1 MIPQL
6 QKAEVNDK
14 NNSGGRDVIVIEGV
28 TDDDDLLRDLER
40 RDGGML
46 ESKFCGAT
54 IGARSSAVQLIFN
67 TRTFV
72 H

>member
-1 MIPQL
+1 MISRKFDLFQTPTIIIQAVRRVL
-6 QKAEVNDK
+6 D
-14 NNSGGRDVIVIEGV
+14 V

-54 IGARSSAVQLIFN
+54 IGARSSAVQ
-67 TRTFV
+67 

>member
-1 MIPQL
+1 MISRKFGLFQTPTIIIQAVRRVL
-6 QKAEVNDK
+6 D
-14 NNSGGRDVIVIEGV
+14 V

-54 IGARSSAVQLIFN
+54 IGARSSAVQ
-67 TRTFV
+67 

>member
-1 MIPQL
+1 MISRKFDLFQTPAIIIQAVRRVL
-6 QKAEVNDK
+6 D
-14 NNSGGRDVIVIEGV
+14 V

-54 IGARSSAVQLIFN
+54 IGARSSAVQ
-67 TRTFV
+67 

>member
-14 NNSGGRDVIVIEGV
+14 NNSGGRDVIVI

-54 IGARSSAVQLIFN
+54 IGARSSAVQ
-67 TRTFV
+67 